1 MKKITVLLL
10 AVVALATACVSPSLY
25 PFYTENDDKI
35 APEKLLQEV
44 LQGQTLGSVSIADQA
59 PPETRNDLDPKIQE
73 LIRMY
78 NDSVGKLDYQ
88 NSIDLKNN
96 ILFIVK
102 TAFPDQV
109 DQVESKL
116 LKVPERNNSFEAPER
131 INEIQSEKDVLTHD
145 QSGKDGLYATVD
157 NNYRIDVRFTP
168 GKLTV
173 VEPNKT
179 SVYQQEGTSGVY
191 HFTNPRNGIAYVL
204 EVVDGGKGLKA
215 YKPGNSNDATMLT
228 LKQEA
233 APKSEPP
240 AAANVQEIPVLN
252 PESLEPG
259 LTKLFGVT
267 KIENVKL
274 EGQYTAEGESIPFI
288 QLSEGGLGIY
298 QMYGAPKPEYVYK
311 IVKWWVQANRDG
323 TLIMSDHPAAQA
335 YFLIVEYDRPY
346 QGKKFDRLQLI
357 VQKSAKGRIYIT
369 DRSKP
374 KN

>member
-1 MKKITVLLL
+1 MMRNFFIFLIITFFVH
-10 AVVALATACVSPSLY
+10 AQGEGFIEICSWNCEVSSEAITSPIRLKV
-25 PFYTENDDKI
+25 FGDKI
-35 APEKLLQEV
+35 EPEKFLEKIFQA
-44 LQGQTLGSVSIADQA
+44 QTQASVPVADKS
-59 PPETRNDLDPKIQE
+59 PTEKRNELDPEVQK
-73 LIRMY
+73 LIRLY
-78 NDSVGKLDYQ
+78 NDSVQKSDYQ
-88 NSIDLKNN
+88 KSVDLKNQ
-96 ILFIVK
+96 ILVILK
-102 TAFPDQV
+102 IAFPDQV
-109 DQVESKL
+109 DQVESEL
-116 LKVPERNNSFEAPER
+116 LKFPEGNNSVDQSKR
-131 INEIQSEKDVLTHD
+131 ISELQREQSTLVHG

-157 NNYRIDVRFTP
+157 NNYRIDVRFAP

-298 QMYGAPKPEYVYK
+298 QMYGAPKPEYV
-311 IVKWWVQANRDG
+311 
-323 TLIMSDHPAAQA
+323 
-335 YFLIVEYDRPY
+335 
-346 QGKKFDRLQLI
+346 
-357 VQKSAKGRIYIT
+357 
-369 DRSKP
+369 
-374 KN
+374 